1 MSWSSYIMLYKK
13 QSLALKTEK
22 IYLVIDSYIEK
33 QLKKEFQLKCQ
44 VCHQQSI

>member
-1 MSWSSYIMLYKK
+1 MSRSSYIMLYKK

-33 QLKKEFQLKCQ
+33 QLKKEFQLKWQ

>member
-1 MSWSSYIMLYKK
+1 MSRSSYIMLYKK

-33 QLKKEFQLKCQ
+33 QLKK
-44 VCHQQSI
+44 